1 MFAHVS
7 DNIELKMAVDAGVQN
22 LVHFTGVD
30 IIPEDTVQVALLNE
44 FKKRDPSWVTTLM
57 IDKSFLY
64 PIYPEWFNA
73 EHLLPEYRRKQKNIT
88 PDYMGRAKMTR
99 AILKEAYGIESN
111 DFRDLMQPQVADV
124 QLLYDQGFNMVL
136 GTDIGGVEFNF
147 IGHSL
152 HEEMQIL
159 EQGGMDPL
167 DIIKMGTLNAANML
181 HAQDSLGSIE
191 VGKIANLV
199 LLDENPLESI
209 RNTLTITKVIKNGV
223 VQDRLIE

>member
-1 MFAHVS
+1 
-7 DNIELKMAVDAGVQN
+7 
-22 LVHFTGVD
+22 
-30 IIPEDTVQVALLNE
+30 
-44 FKKRDPSWVTTLM
+44 
-57 IDKSFLY
+57 
-64 PIYPEWFNA
+64 
-73 EHLLPEYRRKQKNIT
+73 
-88 PDYMGRAKMTR
+88 
-99 AILKEAYGIESN
+99 
-111 DFRDLMQPQVADV
+111 
-124 QLLYDQGFNMVL
+124 L
-136 GTDIGGVEFNF
+136 GY
-147 IGHSL
+147 SL

-159 EQGGMDPL
+159 EEGGMNPL